1 MAIKTVALAG
11 ATGALGA
18 PMLQTLLKAGFNVT
32 VLTRP
37 TSTHSFPSDVQ
48 VRKVDY
54 NDFKGLK
61 SALTGQEAL
70 ISTITTSAIDQQKLL
85 IDAAIAA
92 NVQRIIPSEF
102 GCDLENPRLRELPV
116 YADKIELEQYIQSQ
130 CRRQQSNNDEG
141 GKTTYTFVFN
151 NVFFDWG
158 LDFKFLLDVPG
169 RKMEIYDGGNR
180 TFTTTT
186 LAQVAQGTV
195 GVLQHLEET
204 ANRSVRLHG
213 TGMTQ
218 NRLLEIAKRVVGSE
232 GWEVTESECETI
244 RKESY
249 ANFERE
255 PANWL
260 GWGIGFLKVAI
271 HGEGFGRDF
280 TEKND
285 NALLGVT
292 ELDEKAVEELI
303 RARA

>member
-1 MAIKTVALAG
+1 MAIKKVALAG

-18 PMLQTLLKAGFNVT
+18 PMLQALLEAGFNVT

-37 TSTHSFPSDVQ
+37 TSTHTFPGNVQ
-48 VRKVDY
+48 VKKVEYHDLES
-54 NDFKGLK
+54 LK
-61 SALTGQEAL
+61 SALAGQEAL

-102 GCDLENPRLRELPV
+102 GCDLENAKARALPV
-116 YADKIELEQYIQSQ
+116 YADKVELEQYIQTR
-130 CRRQQSNNDEG
+130 CRQQSDDE

-151 NVFFDWG
+151 NAFFDWG
-158 LDFKFLLDVPG
+158 LDAKFLVDAAG
-169 RKMEIYDGGNR
+169 RKMEIYDGGNQP
-180 TFTTTT
+180 FTTTT

-195 GVLQHLEET
+195 GVLQHLEQT

-213 TGMTQ
+213 TGLTQ
-218 NRLLEIAKRVVGSE
+218 KRLLEIAKRVVGGE
-232 GWEVTESECETI
+232 GWEVTESDCETI
-244 RKESY
+244 RKGSY
-249 ANFERE
+249 ANFEKE

-260 GWGIGFLKVAI
+260 GWGLGFLKVAI
-271 HGEGFGRDF
+271 YGEGFGGDF
-280 TEKND
+280 REKND

>member
-1 MAIKTVALAG
+1 MVIKKVALAG

-18 PMLQTLLKAGFNVT
+18 PMLQALLEAGFNVT

-37 TSTHSFPSDVQ
+37 TSTHTFSSNVQ
-48 VRKVDY
+48 VKKVEYHDIES
-54 NDFKGLK
+54 LK
-61 SALTGQEAL
+61 SALAGQEAL

-102 GCDLENPRLRELPV
+102 GCDLENPKTRELPV
-116 YADKIELEQYIQSQ
+116 YADKVELEQYIQTR
-130 CRRQQSNNDEG
+130 CGQQSNDEE

-151 NVFFDWG
+151 NAFLDWG
-158 LDFKFLLDVPG
+158 LDAKFLLDVAG
-169 RKMEIYDGGNR
+169 RKIEIYDGGNR
-180 TFTTTT
+180 PFTTTT
-186 LAQVAQGTV
+186 LAQVARGTV
-195 GVLQHLEET
+195 LVLQHLEQT

-218 NRLLEIAKRVVGSE
+218 NRLLEIAKRVVGGE
-232 GWEVTESECETI
+232 GWEVTESDCETI

-249 ANFERE
+249 ANFEKE

-271 HGEGFGRDF
+271 YGEGFGGDF
-280 TEKND
+280 TEEND

>member
-1 MAIKTVALAG
+1 MAIKKVALAG

-18 PMLQTLLKAGFNVT
+18 PMLQALLGAGFTVT

-37 TSTHSFPSDVQ
+37 TSTHLFPSNVQ
-48 VRKVDY
+48 VKKVEYHDIES
-54 NDFKGLK
+54 LK
-61 SALTGQEAL
+61 SALAGQEAL

-102 GCDLENPRLRELPV
+102 GCDLENPKARALPV
-116 YADKIELEQYIQSQ
+116 YAEKIELEQYIQSK
-130 CRRQQSNNDEG
+130 CRQQSNDEG
-141 GKTTYTFVFN
+141 KTTTYTFVFN
-151 NVFFDWG
+151 NAFLDWG
-158 LDFKFLLDVPG
+158 LDVKFLLDVSG

-180 TFTTTT
+180 PFTTTT
-186 LAQVAQGTV
+186 LAQVAHGTV
-195 GVLQHLEET
+195 GVLQHLEQT

-213 TGMTQ
+213 TGLTQ
-218 NRLLEIAKRVVGSE
+218 NRLLEMAKRVVGGE
-232 GWEVTESECETI
+232 RWEVTESECEKVQ
-244 RKESY
+244 KEAF

-271 HGEGFGRDF
+271 YGEGFGGDF

-285 NALLGVT
+285 NALVGVT
-292 ELDEKAVEELI
+292 ELDEKDVEELI

>member
-1 MAIKTVALAG
+1 MAIKKVALAG

-18 PMLQTLLKAGFNVT
+18 PMLQSLLKAGFNVT

-37 TSTHSFPSDVQ
+37 ISTHTFPNNVR
-48 VRKVDY
+48 VRKVEY
-54 NDFKGLK
+54 HDFKSLK
-61 SALTGQEAL
+61 SALAGQEAL
-70 ISTITTSAIDQQKLL
+70 VSTITTSAIDQQKLL

-92 NVQRIIPSEF
+92 GVQRIIPSEF
-102 GCDLENPRLRELPV
+102 GCDLDNPKARELPV
-116 YADKIELEQYIQSQ
+116 YADKVELEKYIQTQ
-130 CRRQQSNNDEG
+130 CQQRNE

-151 NVFFDWG
+151 NAFFDWG
-158 LDFKFLLDVPG
+158 LDFKFLLDAAG
-169 RKMEIYDGGNR
+169 RKMEICDGGHKP
-180 TFTTTT
+180 FTTTT

-213 TGMTQ
+213 TGLTQ
-218 NRLLEIAKRVVGSE
+218 NRLLEIAKRVIGDE
-232 GWEVTESECETI
+232 GWEVTESNCEAI
-244 RKESY
+244 KKESY

-271 HGEGFGRDF
+271 YGEGFGGDF
-280 TEKND
+280 REKND
-285 NALLGVT
+285 NALLCVP
-292 ELDEKAVEELI
+292 ELDEEAVEELI

>member
-1 MAIKTVALAG
+1 MAIKKVALAG

-18 PMLQTLLKAGFNVT
+18 PILQALLKAGFNVT
-32 VLTRP
+32 ALTRP
-37 TSTHSFPSDVQ
+37 TSTHEFPSNVE

-54 NDFKGLK
+54 HDVESLRN
-61 SALTGQEAL
+61 ALAGQEAL

-92 NVQRIIPSEF
+92 GVQRIIPSEF
-102 GCDLENPRLRELPV
+102 GCDLENPKARELPV
-116 YADKIELEQYIQSQ
+116 YADKVELEQYLQTQ
-130 CRRQQSNNDEG
+130 CRQRND

-151 NVFFDWG
+151 NAFLDWG

-169 RKMEIYDGGNR
+169 RKMEICDGGDR
-180 TFTTTT
+180 PFTTTT

-195 GVLQHLEET
+195 GVLQHLEQT

-213 TGMTQ
+213 TELTQ
-218 NRLLEIAKRVVGSE
+218 NRLLEIAKRVVGDE
-232 GWEVTESECETI
+232 GWEVTESKCEAI
-244 RKESY
+244 KKESY
-249 ANFERE
+249 ANLEKE

-271 HGEGFGRDF
+271 YGEGFGGDF
-280 TEKND
+280 REKND
-285 NALLGVT
+285 NALLGVP